1 MFYLGGVVEWGR
13 GNILQLQCGGRT
25 GTSVRL
31 GPCVRWLLT
40 VVSLGGVRMRRGQ
53 AGTVD
58 TVWTLGTRISFTGPR
73 SGGARCP
80 VAATL
85 PALLTLALLTLRDY
99 AICNT
104 YNNLNTHSSTLNPVQ
119 SQPIED

>member
-1 MFYLGGVVEWGR
+1 MEWGR

-40 VVSLGGVRMRRGQ
+40 VVSLGGVRMRSGQ

-58 TVWTLGTRISFTGPR
+58 SVDTRDTDQFHWAQVRRCEVSSGRHAARTVDTRP
-73 SGGARCP
+73 
-80 VAATL
+80 
-85 PALLTLALLTLRDY
+85 
-99 AICNT
+99 
-104 YNNLNTHSSTLNPVQ
+104 THTT
-119 SQPIED
+119 